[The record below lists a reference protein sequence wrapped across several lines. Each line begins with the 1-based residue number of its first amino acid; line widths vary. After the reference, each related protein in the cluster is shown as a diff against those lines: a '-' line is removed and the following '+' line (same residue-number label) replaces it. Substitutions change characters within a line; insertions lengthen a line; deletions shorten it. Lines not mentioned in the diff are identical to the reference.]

1 MEANMEEKTINYEST
16 KWNNKQIMSYLEENN
31 DVAEEFYSILY
42 DKGADQNATVGFSNR
57 EHQAKYYFNNK
68 YNSLETYDYPKE
80 VNLVYD
86 LFGLMETNK
95 SAKNELE
102 EFVSTLKKHGYESGC
117 SLVWINDDATGDE
130 YYFYSHKE
138 DAEIQFDYLKG
149 SEEPFIEDEIDKFKT
164 SIKETLNFEIQVE
177 VKEEFRDPFYTY
189 NIYDNDVLI
198 VDGTYNL
205 DEGAKADVINYI
217 EFKNYLKSQNLYLDS
232 IEKQVDGFARYY
244 IVSIGMYGKYDTI
257 DIDIPMD
264 GNAFAKG
271 YYQGVKRSLVNVFKD
286 FVDMDDLMQQFK
298 DMD

>member
-1 MEANMEEKTINYEST
+1 MEEKTINYEST

-42 DKGADQNATVGFSNR
+42 DKGADQNTTIGFSNR

-68 YNSLETYDYPKE
+68 HNRLDTYDYPKE

-86 LFGLMETNK
+86 LFSLIRRDD
-95 SAKNELE
+95 SNEDELKKLI
-102 EFVSTLKKHGYESGC
+102 SILKKHGYENGC
-117 SLVWINDDATGDE
+117 SLVWSEGDANGDE
-130 YYFYSHKE
+130 YYFYSDKE
-138 DAEIQFDYLKG
+138 EAEAQFDYLKG
-149 SEEPFIEDEIDKFKT
+149 SEEPFIEHEIDKFKT
-164 SIKETLNFEIQVE
+164 SIKETLSFEIQVE

-189 NIYDNDVLI
+189 NVYDNDVLI

-217 EFKNYLKSQNLYLDS
+217 EFKNYLESQNLYLDS
-232 IEKQVDGFARYY
+232 IEKQVDGFTRYY

-286 FVDMDDLMQQFK
+286 FVDMDDLMQKFK
-298 DMD
+298 NMD

>member
-1 MEANMEEKTINYEST
+1 MEEKTINYEST
-16 KWNNKQIMSYLEENN
+16 KWNNKQIMGYLKEN
-31 DVAEEFYSILY
+31 DDIAEEFYSILY

-57 EHQAKYYFNNK
+57 EHQANYYFNNN
-68 YNSLETYDYPKE
+68 YNSLGTYDYPKE

-86 LFGLMETNK
+86 LFGLMEKNT
-95 SAKNELE
+95 SAKDELE
-102 EFVSTLKKHGYESGC
+102 EFVSALKKHGYENGC
-117 SLVWINDDATGDE
+117 SLVWVNDDNGDAF
-130 YYFYSHKE
+130 YFYSDKE
-138 DAEIQFDYLKG
+138 EAEIQFDYLKG

-198 VDGTYNL
+198 VDGTYDL
-205 DEGAKADVINYI
+205 DEAAKTDVINYI
-217 EFKNYLKSQNLYLDS
+217 EFKSYLASLNLYLDS
-232 IEKQVDGFARYY
+232 IEKQIDGFTRYY

-264 GNAFAKG
+264 GNAFVKG
-271 YYQGVKRSLVNVFKD
+271 YYQGVKRSLVDVFKD

-298 DMD
+298 NMD

>member
-1 MEANMEEKTINYEST
+1 MEEKTINYEST

-31 DVAEEFYSILY
+31 DIAETFYPIIY
-42 DKGADQNATVGFSNR
+42 EEIADQEALVGFSNR

-68 YNSLETYDYPKE
+68 HNDLGTYDYPKE

-86 LFGLMETNK
+86 LFGLMEKNT

-102 EFVSTLKKHGYESGC
+102 EFVSTLKEHGYESGC
-117 SLVWINDDATGDE
+117 SLVWVNDDNGDE
-130 YYFYSHKE
+130 FYFHSGKE
-138 DAEIQFDYLKG
+138 DAEAQFDYLKG

-177 VKEEFRDPFYTY
+177 VKEEFRNPFYTY
-189 NIYDNDVLI
+189 NIYDNDILI
-198 VDGTYNL
+198 VDGTYDL
-205 DEGAKADVINYI
+205 DEAAKTDVINYI
-217 EFKNYLKSQNLYLDS
+217 EFKNYLESQNLYLVS
-232 IEKQVDGFARYY
+232 IEKQVDGFTRYY

>member
-1 MEANMEEKTINYEST
+1 MEKQTINNELT
-16 KWNNKQIMSYLEENN
+16 KWNNKQIKSYLEEN
-31 DVAEEFYSILY
+31 DDIAESFYPILY
-42 DKGADQNATVGFSNR
+42 EEGADQEAVVGFSNR

-68 YNSLETYDYPKE
+68 HNRLDTYDYPKE

-86 LFGLMETNK
+86 LFGLMETNT

-102 EFVSTLKKHGYESGC
+102 EFVSTLKKHGYENGC
-117 SLVWINDDATGDE
+117 SLVWIEGDANGDE
-130 YYFYSHKE
+130 YYFYSDKE
-138 DAEIQFDYLKG
+138 EAEAQFAYLKG
-149 SEEPFIEDEIDKFKT
+149 SEEPFIEHEIDKFKT

-205 DEGAKADVINYI
+205 DEAAKADVINYI
-217 EFKNYLKSQNLYLDS
+217 EFKNYLESQNLYLDS
-232 IEKQVDGFARYY
+232 IEKQVDGFTRYY
-244 IVSIGMYGKYDTI
+244 IVSIGMYGKYGTI

-264 GNAFAKG
+264 GKAFAKG
-271 YYQGVKRSLVNVFKD
+271 YYQGVKRSLVDVFKD

-298 DMD
+298 DME

>member
-1 MEANMEEKTINYEST
+1 MKKQTINNEST
-16 KWNNKQIMSYLEENN
+16 KWNSKQIMSYLEEHS
-31 DVAEEFYSILY
+31 DIAETFYPIIY
-42 DKGADQNATVGFSNR
+42 EKGADQETVVGFSNR

-68 YNSLETYDYPKE
+68 HNSLGTYDYPKE

-86 LFGLMETNK
+86 LFGLMEENT

-102 EFVSTLKKHGYESGC
+102 EFVSTLKKHGYENGC
-117 SLVWINDDATGDE
+117 SLVWVNDDNGDE

-138 DAEIQFDYLKG
+138 DAEAQFDYLQG

-164 SIKETLNFEIQVE
+164 SIKETSNFEIQVE

-198 VDGTYNL
+198 VDGTYDL
-205 DEGAKADVINYI
+205 DEAAKTDVINYI
-217 EFKNYLKSQNLYLDS
+217 EFKSYLASLNLYLDS
-232 IEKQVDGFARYY
+232 IEKQIDGFTRYY

-264 GNAFAKG
+264 GKAFVKG
-271 YYQGVKRSLVNVFKD
+271 YYQGVKRSLVDVFKD
-286 FVDMDDLMQQFK
+286 FVDMDDLMQQLK
-298 DMD
+298 DME